1 MKKIVIILSSIIVIA
16 AQQKQSVDIRP
27 GVLFERVNDA
37 YTNVN
42 AGKSVGNS
50 NYNTISSDVTVSTF
64 AGSGTSG
71 SANGTG
77 TEASFNHPSNLTWG
91 KGSQSGNLLV
101 ADIWNYKIRSIT
113 SSGVVSDAILL
124 GSDAPTDMAY
134 DSNGNLFIVG
144 YNEHKIYKLKPTDSD
159 PTIFAGSG
167 TYGSADGTGTEA
179 SFYYPWAIEIDSNDN
194 LFVSDHANHLIRK
207 ITPGG
212 VVTTFAGSGSAG
224 SADGTGTAASFNTP
238 TGLSFDSS
246 GNLFVADWLG
256 HNIRKITP
264 SGVVTTFAG
273 SGSMGPA
280 DGTGTAAS
288 FYRPLGIAIDNGNN
302 LYIGD
307 SYNNKIRKIT
317 SAGVV
322 TTLAGSGTAGSADGT
337 GTEASFKTPYGIEM
351 GENNS
356 TIYVADFGNHS
367 IRKIVFNATPVIAS
381 ISDVTIKEDETATV
395 TLSAT
400 DEDGDA
406 IAFSVK
412 NNNVARNY
420 LNFDGVDDWVQTKN
434 ASGEEDHPIPDEGDF
449 TVSAWAKASSLSSGL
464 MEIVSQ
470 GEAGSNFYLGSHHT
484 GDIIRAGDGWEDTGV
499 TFPRDDQWHHY
510 VLSRSSSNTYLYL
523 DGSLAATKGSAIEY
537 PDGGSGLRIGRQYGT
552 AGEYFY
558 GSISEV
564 ATWDGALS
572 ALEVESLYNGGSI
585 LSPMRDT
592 IYYSSAD
599 DVTIYY
605 PLNEGTGS
613 TVQGTEYN
621 SSEVFTGEIKGG
633 ARWTVMVAQRV
644 TATISGSML
653 TLAPDPNW
661 YGEANYTV
669 SASDGYAASSTSLNL
684 TVTAVN
690 DAPAAFDWVSTAS
703 DTIKISQSNLT
714 DTYELKWSESKDVEG
729 DAIDYLLYAQIG
741 VYPAEE
747 VYDTTSTSVQI
758 TYEEFLEPVFEL
770 FPMLPGATVR
780 FSLLASDG
788 KDTIKVTGDDRI
800 LFVNR
805 YDYLSI
811 AAEGIPLEFAL
822 HENYPNPFN
831 PTTTLRFD
839 LPEVSDITLIIYN
852 MLGQKVRTFD
862 YQNTSAGYHS
872 VTWDA
877 TNDLGQQV
885 GAGVY
890 LYQLQTKN
898 FVKTRKMVLLK

>member
-1 MKKIVIILSSIIVIA
+1 MKKIVIILSCIIFSA

-27 GVLFERVNDA
+27 GVLYDRVNDTYA
-37 YTNVN
+37 NPN
-42 AGKSVGNS
+42 AAISAGNS
-50 NYNTISSDVTVSTF
+50 SYNTISSHATVTTSDVNGPITVTTF
-64 AGSGTSG
+64 AGSGTIG

-77 TEASFNHPSNLTWG
+77 TEASFNRPSNLTWG

-167 TYGSADGTGTEA
+167 TSGSADGTGTEA
-179 SFYYPWAIEIDSNDN
+179 TFYYPWAIEIDSNDN

-224 SADGTGTAASFNTP
+224 SADGTGTAATFNTP

-367 IRKIVFNATPVIAS
+367 IRKIVFNATPAIAS

-400 DEDGDA
+400 DAESDP
-406 IAFSVK
+406 ITFSVK
-412 NNNVARNY
+412 NNVASNY
-420 LNFDGVDDWVQTKN
+420 LNFDGVDDWIQTKN
-434 ASGEEDHPIPDEGDF
+434 ASGEEDHPIPDEGEF
-449 TVSAWAKASSLSSGL
+449 SVSVWARANASASGL
-464 MEIVSQ
+464 MEIYSQ
-470 GEAGSNFYLGSHHT
+470 GKQPRNIYLGSS
-484 GDIIRAGDGWEDTGV
+484 GGESEYIRAGDSWGNTGV
-499 TFPRDDQWHHY
+499 AFPIDGMWHHY
-510 VLSRSSSNTYLYL
+510 VITKSSSNTYLYL
-523 DGSLAATKGSAIEY
+523 DGELAAAKGRAIDNPNPE
-537 PDGGSGLRIGRQYGT
+537 GSGLYIGKQYGT
-552 AGEYFY
+552 AREYF
-558 GSISEV
+558 
-564 ATWDGALS
+564 DGNIAELSVWEAELS
-572 ALEVESLYNGGSI
+572 ATEIKTIYNSGLF

-592 IYYSSAD
+592 LDYSSAD
-599 DVTIYY
+599 DVSIYY

-621 SSEVFTGEIKGG
+621 SSEAFTGEIKGG
-633 ARWTVMVAQRV
+633 AEWTVIVH
-644 TATISGSML
+644 
-653 TLAPDPNW
+653 W
-661 YGEANYTV
+661 
-669 SASDGYAASSTSLNL
+669 
-684 TVTAVN
+684 
-690 DAPAAFDWVSTAS
+690 
-703 DTIKISQSNLT
+703 
-714 DTYELKWSESKDVEG
+714 
-729 DAIDYLLYAQIG
+729 
-741 VYPAEE
+741 
-747 VYDTTSTSVQI
+747 
-758 TYEEFLEPVFEL
+758 
-770 FPMLPGATVR
+770 
-780 FSLLASDG
+780 
-788 KDTIKVTGDDRI
+788 
-800 LFVNR
+800 
-805 YDYLSI
+805 
-811 AAEGIPLEFAL
+811 
-822 HENYPNPFN
+822 
-831 PTTTLRFD
+831 
-839 LPEVSDITLIIYN
+839 
-852 MLGQKVRTFD
+852 
-862 YQNTSAGYHS
+862 
-872 VTWDA
+872 
-877 TNDLGQQV
+877 
-885 GAGVY
+885 
-890 LYQLQTKN
+890 
-898 FVKTRKMVLLK
+898 